1 MVGFDAAVREL
12 NSAGREIGSAAEGR
26 LGFRCLSGD
35 IVGAKM
41 IPRLPGTTLHRE
53 LPGDRESHAVRP
65 AKSRGRRAGA
75 GRPTA
80 SPLPQMRHGDLQHK
94 RSIFGW
100 NLLL

>member
-53 LPGDRESHAVRP
+53 LPGDPGVPCRAAGEVAEAACRRRP
-65 AKSRGRRAGA
+65 RNRKSV
-75 GRPTA
+75 A
-80 SPLPQMRHGDLQHK
+80 SNEA
-94 RSIFGW
+94 W
-100 NLLL
+100 